1 MTNENINKISAYLL
15 AYLRDKT
22 SQEGMSQNK
31 YAKITGVKQGT
42 INGFLNTSDKRP
54 RPISGASLDLV
65 LRLFPEL
72 QRPILDALA
81 SRGGT
86 AIHQEANGN
95 TNSRITQTAT
105 VPPSGGAASSE
116 ALRAKIILS
125 ILDLELT
132 PEVQSQVLKVIKNA

>member
-1 MTNENINKISAYLL
+1 MDREKIFQFL
-15 AYLRDKT
+15 AQILRNYVDEKQV
-22 SQEGMSQNK
+22 SQKDLALQIGCSQSRLND
-31 YAKITGVKQGT
+31 
-42 INGFLNTSDKRP
+42 FLNKKGELGSAKF
-54 RPISGASLDLV
+54 DLI

-105 VPPSGGAASSE
+105 VPPSGGAATSE
-116 ALRAKIILS
+116 ARLRQQVTDLAVRLS
-125 ILDLELT
+125 DDNGTLRLAAF
-132 PEVQSQVLKVIKNA
+132 LKALQALG

>member
-31 YAKITGVKQGT
+31 YAQITGVKQGT

-54 RPISGASLDLV
+54 RPISGASLDLI

-72 QRPILDALA
+72 QRPIL
-81 SRGGT
+81 
-86 AIHQEANGN
+86 
-95 TNSRITQTAT
+95 
-105 VPPSGGAASSE
+105 
-116 ALRAKIILS
+116 
-125 ILDLELT
+125 
-132 PEVQSQVLKVIKNA
+132 QVLEGHGVSNIQQVGVVNQAAGGDLTITTGDGDAARLRQQVTDLAVRLSDDNGALQLATFLKALQTLG